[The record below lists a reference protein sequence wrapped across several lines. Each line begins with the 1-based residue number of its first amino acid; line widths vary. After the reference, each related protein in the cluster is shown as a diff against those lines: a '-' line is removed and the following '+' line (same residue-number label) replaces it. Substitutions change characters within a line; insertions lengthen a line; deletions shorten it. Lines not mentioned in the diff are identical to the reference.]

1 MAGDVTALI
10 NRFVAGSDTLA
21 AALEGVTDQQLDA
34 HTGPGDWSI
43 RELVVHVADSDAIA
57 IDRMKRVI
65 AEDRPQL
72 LGADESAYVRALHCD
87 KQAMDDAVQLVA
99 IGRRQFG
106 RVLRALDDDV
116 FDRVGVHNEA
126 GELSV
131 RDLLRIYAD
140 HLEYH
145 VGFLRAKRERMAQS

>member
-1 MAGDVTALI
+1 MTDTTQLI
-10 NRFVAGSDTLA
+10 DRFVAGGDTLA
-21 AALEGVTDQQLDA
+21 AALEGVTQQQLDA
-34 HTGPGDWSI
+34 HPGPGDWSI

-57 IDRMKRVI
+57 LDRMRRVI

-72 LGADESAYVRALHCD
+72 LGADESAYVRTLHCD
-87 KQAMDDAVQLVA
+87 KQSIDDAVQLVA

-106 RVLRALDDDV
+106 RVLRALDRDV

-126 GELSV
+126 GELTV
-131 RDLLRIYAD
+131 LDLLRIYAD

-145 VGFLRAKRERMAQS
+145 VGFLRAKRERMAQA